1 MVVDS
6 IKYTIFVPIGTN
18 SLTILSKISDNHH
31 IKSLNSA
38 SLIDLS
44 NDLRQFITQS
54 VLTSGGH
61 FSSNL
66 GVIELTVA
74 LHHTLDFPNDGIVWD
89 VGHQSYPHK
98 VLSGRGDLLHTIRSF
113 QGLSGFPKRD
123 ESPFDIFGTGHSST
137 AISAAMGMAAAAK
150 IKSNTHD
157 ISANI
162 NEPTFV
168 AVVGDGALTAGLSY
182 EALNNLFKSDL
193 NVMIVLNDNHMGIDP
208 NTGALN
214 TRLQTAP
221 EKVKAWFEWFG
232 LNYQGPI
239 DGHNMNELLPA
250 IQRCYNQTGPRLL
263 HIKTIKGKG
272 YPPAEKEQT
281 KWHSASKYVK
291 IEQPSQS
298 NVKWQDVYGDMLLSL
313 AQSNSKIVGIT
324 PAMPSSCGM
333 IKAMNAFPDRFFDV
347 GIAEQHALTFA
358 AGMATQDTIP
368 IVNIYSS
375 FLQRGYDQWIHDIAL
390 QNLPVI
396 LCIDRA
402 GLVGEDGPTH
412 HGAFDIAF
420 LRCIP
425 QTILCA
431 PRNARELY
439 ASLWL
444 GTQNVGPIAI
454 RYPKGTLIDNQ
465 WEPAM
470 DRTLAI
476 ETLSPQWLKSDGR
489 ANVLLITTGHAT
501 NLAIQANSI
510 LLDNHNS
517 GTMNS
522 VDAVT
527 KFSPKIQSSNYHHL
541 HIPLL
546 QWADDN
552 PDFQSLS
559 AAITPKT
566 TQNYEYIITVEDG
579 CVQSGWGE
587 GLQQSLA
594 KSIEQRHNYQTN
606 QPAIPQFQHL
616 GIPHNFIEHGNN
628 EGDLYHR
635 CGYAPEDIAEAII
648 TALAKHSLTAGPR
661 E

>member
-1 MVVDS
+1 MVVHS
-6 IKYTIFVPIGTN
+6 IKYPIFALNRPST
-18 SLTILSKISDNHH
+18 LTLLSKISDNKF
-31 IKSLNSA
+31 IKSLNSE

-74 LHHTLDFPNDGIVWD
+74 LHHTLNFPSDGIVWD

-113 QGLSGFPKRD
+113 QGLSGFPKRE

-150 IKSNTHD
+150 IKLKNQKSSSN
-157 ISANI
+157 SSQ
-162 NEPTFV
+162 PTFV

-182 EALNNLFKSDL
+182 EALNNLFESDL

-221 EKVKAWFEWFG
+221 DKVKAWFEWFG

-239 DGHNMNELLPA
+239 DGHDMTQLLPA
-250 IQRCYNQTGPRLL
+250 IQNCYKQTGPRLV

-291 IEQPSQS
+291 IEQPIHP
-298 NVKWQDVYGDMLLSL
+298 NIKWQDVYGDMVMSL
-313 AQSNSKIVGIT
+313 AESNPKIVGIT

-375 FLQRGYDQWIHDIAL
+375 FLQRGYDQWIHDVAL

-396 LCIDRA
+396 LCIDRS

-425 QTILCA
+425 QSILCA

-439 ASLWL
+439 ASLWI
-444 GTQNVGPIAI
+444 GTQKVGPIAI
-454 RYPKGTLIDNQ
+454 RYPKGTINDNQ
-465 WEPAM
+465 WKAVM
-470 DRTLAI
+470 DNVLAI
-476 ETLSPQWLKSDGR
+476 KTLSPQWLKSDGE
-489 ANVLLITTGHAT
+489 AKVLLITTGHAT
-501 NLAIQANSI
+501 NLAVQANAIVEKQNDSEASDFGDKNKDRTNKPASI
-510 LLDNHNS
+510 
-517 GTMNS
+517 
-522 VDAVT
+522 
-527 KFSPKIQSSNYHHL
+527 QYHHL
-541 HIPLL
+541 HMPIL
-546 QWADDN
+546 QWADNN
-552 PDFQSLS
+552 PDFQALS
-559 AAITPKT
+559 SAVSPITIKG
-566 TQNYEYIITVEDG
+566 YKHIITVEDG
-579 CVQSGWGE
+579 CIKSGWGE
-587 GLQQSLA
+587 GMRGMIYDLPQEKQDSQA
-594 KSIEQRHNYQTN
+594 NQTAL
-606 QPAIPQFQHL
+606 PLFQHL
-616 GIPHNFIEHGNN
+616 GIPHDFIEHGNN
-628 EGDLYHR
+628 EDELYRR
-635 CGYAPEDIAEAII
+635 CGYAPEDIASAII
-648 TALAKHSLTAGPR
+648 AASAKH
-661 E
+661 

>member
-1 MVVDS
+1 MVVHS
-6 IKYTIFVPIGTN
+6 IKYPIFALNRPST
-18 SLTILSKISDNHH
+18 LTLLSKISDNKF
-31 IKSLNSA
+31 IKSLNSE

-74 LHHTLDFPNDGIVWD
+74 LHHTLNFPSDGIVWD

-113 QGLSGFPKRD
+113 QGLSGFPKRE

-150 IKSNTHD
+150 IKLKNQKSSSN
-157 ISANI
+157 SSQ
-162 NEPTFV
+162 PTFV

-182 EALNNLFKSDL
+182 EALNNLFESDL

-221 EKVKAWFEWFG
+221 DKVKAWFEWFG

-239 DGHNMNELLPA
+239 DGHDMTQLLPA
-250 IQRCYNQTGPRLL
+250 IQNCYKQTGPRLV

-291 IEQPSQS
+291 IEQPIHP
-298 NVKWQDVYGDMLLSL
+298 NIKWQDVYGDMVMSL
-313 AQSNSKIVGIT
+313 AESNPKIVGIT

-375 FLQRGYDQWIHDIAL
+375 FLQRGYDQWIHDVAL

-396 LCIDRA
+396 LCIDRS

-425 QTILCA
+425 QSILCA

-439 ASLWL
+439 ASLWI
-444 GTQNVGPIAI
+444 GTQKVGPIAI
-454 RYPKGTLIDNQ
+454 RYPKGTINDNQ
-465 WEPAM
+465 WKAVM
-470 DRTLAI
+470 DNVLAI
-476 ETLSPQWLKSDGR
+476 KTLSPQWLKSDGE
-489 ANVLLITTGHAT
+489 AKVLLITTGHAT
-501 NLAIQANSI
+501 NLAVQANAIVEKQNDSEASDFGDKNKDRTNKPASI
-510 LLDNHNS
+510 
-517 GTMNS
+517 
-522 VDAVT
+522 
-527 KFSPKIQSSNYHHL
+527 QYHHL
-541 HIPLL
+541 HMPIL
-546 QWADDN
+546 QWADNN
-552 PDFQSLS
+552 PDFQTLS
-559 AAITPKT
+559 SAVSPITIKG
-566 TQNYEYIITVEDG
+566 YKHIITVEDG
-579 CVQSGWGE
+579 CIKSGWGE
-587 GLQQSLA
+587 GMRGMIYDLPQEKQDSQA
-594 KSIEQRHNYQTN
+594 NQTAL
-606 QPAIPQFQHL
+606 PLFQHL
-616 GIPHNFIEHGNN
+616 GIPHDFIEHGNN
-628 EGDLYHR
+628 EEELYRR
-635 CGYAPEDIAEAII
+635 CGYAPEDIASAII
-648 TALAKHSLTAGPR
+648 AASAKH
-661 E
+661 

>member
-1 MVVDS
+1 MVVHS
-6 IKYTIFVPIGTN
+6 IKYPIFALNRPST
-18 SLTILSKISDNHH
+18 LTLLSKISDNKF
-31 IKSLNSA
+31 IKSLNSE

-74 LHHTLDFPNDGIVWD
+74 LHHTLNFPSDGIVWD

-113 QGLSGFPKRD
+113 QGLSGFPKRE

-150 IKSNTHD
+150 IKLKNQKSSSN
-157 ISANI
+157 SSQ
-162 NEPTFV
+162 PTFV

-182 EALNNLFKSDL
+182 EALNNLFESDL

-221 EKVKAWFEWFG
+221 DKVKAWFEWFG

-239 DGHNMNELLPA
+239 DGHDMTQLLPA
-250 IQRCYNQTGPRLL
+250 IQNCYKQTGPRLV

-291 IEQPSQS
+291 IEQPIHP
-298 NVKWQDVYGDMLLSL
+298 NIKWQDVYGDMVMSL
-313 AQSNSKIVGIT
+313 AESNPKIVGIT

-375 FLQRGYDQWIHDIAL
+375 FLQRGYDQWIHDVAL

-396 LCIDRA
+396 LCIDRS

-425 QTILCA
+425 QSILCA

-439 ASLWL
+439 ASLWI
-444 GTQNVGPIAI
+444 GTQKVGPIAI
-454 RYPKGTLIDNQ
+454 RYPKGTINDNQ
-465 WEPAM
+465 WEAAM
-470 DRTLAI
+470 DNVLAI
-476 ETLSPQWLKSDGR
+476 KTLSPQWLKSDGE
-489 ANVLLITTGHAT
+489 AKVLLITTGHAT
-501 NLAIQANSI
+501 NLAVQANAIVEKQNDSEASDFGDKNKDRTNKPASI
-510 LLDNHNS
+510 
-517 GTMNS
+517 
-522 VDAVT
+522 
-527 KFSPKIQSSNYHHL
+527 QYHHL
-541 HIPLL
+541 HMPIL
-546 QWADDN
+546 QWADNN
-552 PDFQSLS
+552 PDFQTLS
-559 AAITPKT
+559 SAVSPITIKG
-566 TQNYEYIITVEDG
+566 YKHIITVEDG
-579 CVQSGWGE
+579 CIKSGWGE
-587 GLQQSLA
+587 GMRGMIYDLPQEKQDSQA
-594 KSIEQRHNYQTN
+594 NQTAL
-606 QPAIPQFQHL
+606 PLFQHL
-616 GIPHNFIEHGNN
+616 GIPHDFIEHGNN
-628 EGDLYHR
+628 EDELYRR
-635 CGYAPEDIAEAII
+635 CGYAPEDIAWAII
-648 TALAKHSLTAGPR
+648 AASAKH
-661 E
+661 

>member
-1 MVVDS
+1 MVVHS
-6 IKYTIFVPIGTN
+6 IKYPIFALNRPST
-18 SLTILSKISDNHH
+18 LTLLSKISDNKF
-31 IKSLNSA
+31 IKSLNSE

-74 LHHTLDFPNDGIVWD
+74 LHHTLNFPSDGIVWD

-113 QGLSGFPKRD
+113 QGLSGFPKRE

-150 IKSNTHD
+150 IKLKNQKSSSN
-157 ISANI
+157 SSQ
-162 NEPTFV
+162 PTFV

-182 EALNNLFKSDL
+182 EALNNLFESDL

-221 EKVKAWFEWFG
+221 DKVKAWFEWFG

-239 DGHNMNELLPA
+239 DGHDMTQLLPA
-250 IQRCYNQTGPRLL
+250 IQNCYKQTGPRLV

-291 IEQPSQS
+291 IEQPIHP
-298 NVKWQDVYGDMLLSL
+298 NIKWQDVYGDMVISL
-313 AQSNSKIVGIT
+313 AESNPKIVGIT

-375 FLQRGYDQWIHDIAL
+375 FLQRGYDQWIHDVAL

-396 LCIDRA
+396 LCIDRS

-425 QTILCA
+425 QSILCA

-439 ASLWL
+439 ASLWI
-444 GTQNVGPIAI
+444 GTQKVGPIAI
-454 RYPKGTLIDNQ
+454 RYPKGTINDNQ
-465 WEPAM
+465 WEAAM
-470 DRTLAI
+470 DNVLAI
-476 ETLSPQWLKSDGR
+476 KTLSPQWLKSDGE
-489 ANVLLITTGHAT
+489 AKVLLITTGHAT
-501 NLAIQANSI
+501 NLAVQANAIVEKQNDSEASDFGDKNKDRTNKPASI
-510 LLDNHNS
+510 
-517 GTMNS
+517 
-522 VDAVT
+522 
-527 KFSPKIQSSNYHHL
+527 QYHHL
-541 HIPLL
+541 HMPIL
-546 QWADDN
+546 QWADNN
-552 PDFQSLS
+552 PDFQTLS
-559 AAITPKT
+559 SAVSPITIKG
-566 TQNYEYIITVEDG
+566 YKHIITVEDG
-579 CVQSGWGE
+579 CIKSGWGE
-587 GLQQSLA
+587 GMRGMIYDLPQEKQDSQA
-594 KSIEQRHNYQTN
+594 NQTAL
-606 QPAIPQFQHL
+606 PLFQHL
-616 GIPHNFIEHGNN
+616 GIPHDFIEHGNN
-628 EGDLYHR
+628 EDELYRR
-635 CGYAPEDIAEAII
+635 CGYAPEDIAWAII
-648 TALAKHSLTAGPR
+648 AASAKH
-661 E
+661 

>member
-1 MVVDS
+1 MVVHS
-6 IKYTIFVPIGTN
+6 IKYPIFALNRPST
-18 SLTILSKISDNHH
+18 LTLLSKISDNKF
-31 IKSLNSA
+31 IKSLNSE

-74 LHHTLDFPNDGIVWD
+74 LHHTLNFPSDGIVWD

-113 QGLSGFPKRD
+113 QGLSGFPKRE

-150 IKSNTHD
+150 IKLKNQKSSSN
-157 ISANI
+157 SSQ
-162 NEPTFV
+162 PTFV

-182 EALNNLFKSDL
+182 EALNNLFESDL

-221 EKVKAWFEWFG
+221 DKVKAWFEWFG

-239 DGHNMNELLPA
+239 DGHDMTQLLPA
-250 IQRCYNQTGPRLL
+250 IQNCYKQTGPRLV

-291 IEQPSQS
+291 IEQPIHP
-298 NVKWQDVYGDMLLSL
+298 NIKWQDVYGDMVISL
-313 AQSNSKIVGIT
+313 AESNPKIVGIT

-375 FLQRGYDQWIHDIAL
+375 FLQRGYDQWIHDVAL

-396 LCIDRA
+396 LCIDRS

-425 QTILCA
+425 QSILCA

-439 ASLWL
+439 ASLWI
-444 GTQNVGPIAI
+444 GTQKVGPIAI
-454 RYPKGTLIDNQ
+454 RYPKGTINDNQ
-465 WEPAM
+465 WEAAM
-470 DRTLAI
+470 DNVLAI
-476 ETLSPQWLKSDGR
+476 KTLSPQWLKSDGE
-489 ANVLLITTGHAT
+489 AKVLLITTGHAT
-501 NLAIQANSI
+501 NLAVQANAIVEKQNDSETSDFGDKNKDRTNNPASI
-510 LLDNHNS
+510 
-517 GTMNS
+517 
-522 VDAVT
+522 
-527 KFSPKIQSSNYHHL
+527 QYHHL
-541 HIPLL
+541 HMPIL
-546 QWADDN
+546 QWADNN
-552 PDFQSLS
+552 PDFQALS
-559 AAITPKT
+559 SAVSPITIKG
-566 TQNYEYIITVEDG
+566 YKHIITVEDG
-579 CVQSGWGE
+579 CIKSGWGE
-587 GLQQSLA
+587 GMRGMIYDLPQEKQDSQA
-594 KSIEQRHNYQTN
+594 NQTAL
-606 QPAIPQFQHL
+606 PLFQHL
-616 GIPHNFIEHGNN
+616 GIPHDFIEHGNN
-628 EGDLYHR
+628 EDELYRR
-635 CGYAPEDIAEAII
+635 CGYAPEDIAWAII
-648 TALAKHSLTAGPR
+648 AASAKH
-661 E
+661 

>member
-1 MVVDS
+1 MVVHS
-6 IKYTIFVPIGTN
+6 IKYPIFASSRPN
-18 SLTILSKISDNHH
+18 ALTLLSKISDNNF
-31 IKSLNSA
+31 IKSLNTE
-38 SLIDLS
+38 SLISLS
-44 NDLRQFITQS
+44 NDLRQFVTQS
-54 VLTSGGH
+54 VLASGGH

-74 LHHTLDFPNDGIVWD
+74 LHHTLNFPSDGIVWD

-150 IKSNTHD
+150 IKSKTQNT
-157 ISANI
+157 SSNTSQ
-162 NEPTFV
+162 PTFV

-182 EALNNLFKSDL
+182 EALNNLFESDL

-214 TRLQTAP
+214 TRLQTEP

-239 DGHNMNELLPA
+239 DGHNMDQLLPA
-250 IQRCYNQTGPRLL
+250 IQQCYNQTGPRLL

-291 IEQPSQS
+291 IEQSIHP
-298 NVKWQDVYGDMLLSL
+298 NIKWQDVYGDMLMFL
-313 AQSNSKIVGIT
+313 AESNPKIAGIT

-358 AGMATQDTIP
+358 AGMATQNTIP

-390 QNLPVI
+390 QNLSVI
-396 LCIDRA
+396 LCIDRS

-425 QTILCA
+425 QSILCA

-454 RYPKGTLIDNQ
+454 RYPKGTINDNQ
-465 WEPAM
+465 WETDIDGTA
-470 DRTLAI
+470 AI
-476 ETLSPQWLKSDGR
+476 QTLSPQWLKSDGE

-501 NLAIQANSI
+501 NLAIQANTIIENQNNSDASDFVDKNTDLANKPASI
-510 LLDNHNS
+510 H
-517 GTMNS
+517 
-522 VDAVT
+522 
-527 KFSPKIQSSNYHHL
+527 YHHL
-541 HIPLL
+541 HMPIL
-546 QWADDN
+546 QWADN
-552 PDFQSLS
+552 NRDFQALS
-559 AAITPKT
+559 SAVSSITITAYKH
-566 TQNYEYIITVEDG
+566 IITVEDG
-579 CVQSGWGE
+579 CIQSGWGE
-587 GLQQSLA
+587 GMRGTLCDLILKQQDS
-594 KSIEQRHNYQTN
+594 QPHQT
-606 QPAIPQFQHL
+606 ALPQFQHL
-616 GIPHNFIEHGNN
+616 GIPHDFIEHGNN
-628 EGDLYHR
+628 EEELYHR
-635 CGYAPEDIAEAII
+635 CGYAPEDIASAVIAAS
-648 TALAKHSLTAGPR
+648 TKH
-661 E
+661 

>member
-1 MVVDS
+1 MVVHS
-6 IKYTIFVPIGTN
+6 IKYPIFALNRPST
-18 SLTILSKISDNHH
+18 LTLLSKISDNKF
-31 IKSLNSA
+31 IKSLNSE

-74 LHHTLDFPNDGIVWD
+74 LHHTLNFPSDGIVWD

-113 QGLSGFPKRD
+113 QGLSGFPKRE

-150 IKSNTHD
+150 IKLKNQKSSSN
-157 ISANI
+157 SSQ
-162 NEPTFV
+162 PTFV

-182 EALNNLFKSDL
+182 EALNNLFESDL

-221 EKVKAWFEWFG
+221 DKVKAWFEWFG

-239 DGHNMNELLPA
+239 DGHDMTQLLPS
-250 IQRCYNQTGPRLL
+250 IQNCYKQTGPRLV

-291 IEQPSQS
+291 IEQPIHP
-298 NVKWQDVYGDMLLSL
+298 NIKWQDVYGDMVMSL
-313 AQSNSKIVGIT
+313 AESNPKIVGIT

-375 FLQRGYDQWIHDIAL
+375 FLQRGYDQWIHDVAL

-396 LCIDRA
+396 LCIDRS

-425 QTILCA
+425 QSILCA

-439 ASLWL
+439 ASLWI
-444 GTQNVGPIAI
+444 GTQKVGPIAI
-454 RYPKGTLIDNQ
+454 RYPKGTINDNQ
-465 WEPAM
+465 WEAAM
-470 DRTLAI
+470 DNVLAI
-476 ETLSPQWLKSDGR
+476 KTLSPQWLKSDGE
-489 ANVLLITTGHAT
+489 AKVLLITTGHAT
-501 NLAIQANSI
+501 NLAVQANAIVEKQNDSEASDFGDKNKDRTNKPASI
-510 LLDNHNS
+510 
-517 GTMNS
+517 
-522 VDAVT
+522 
-527 KFSPKIQSSNYHHL
+527 QYHHL
-541 HIPLL
+541 HMPIL
-546 QWADDN
+546 QWADNN
-552 PDFQSLS
+552 PDFQTLS
-559 AAITPKT
+559 SAVSPITIKG
-566 TQNYEYIITVEDG
+566 YKHIITVEDG
-579 CVQSGWGE
+579 CIKSGWGE
-587 GLQQSLA
+587 GMRGMIYDLLQEKQDSQA
-594 KSIEQRHNYQTN
+594 NQTEL
-606 QPAIPQFQHL
+606 PLFQHL
-616 GIPHNFIEHGNN
+616 GIPHDFIEHGNN
-628 EGDLYHR
+628 EDELYRR
-635 CGYAPEDIAEAII
+635 CGYAPEDIAWAII
-648 TALAKHSLTAGPR
+648 AASAKH
-661 E
+661 

>member
-1 MVVDS
+1 MVVHS
-6 IKYTIFVPIGTN
+6 IKYPIFALNRPST
-18 SLTILSKISDNHH
+18 LTLLSKISDNKF
-31 IKSLNSA
+31 IKSLNSE

-74 LHHTLDFPNDGIVWD
+74 LHHTLNFPSDGIVWD

-113 QGLSGFPKRD
+113 QGLSGFPKRE

-150 IKSNTHD
+150 IKLKNQKSSSN
-157 ISANI
+157 SSQ
-162 NEPTFV
+162 PTFV

-182 EALNNLFKSDL
+182 EALNNLFESDL

-221 EKVKAWFEWFG
+221 DKVKAWFEWFG

-239 DGHNMNELLPA
+239 DGHDMTQLLPA
-250 IQRCYNQTGPRLL
+250 IQNCYKQTGPRLV

-291 IEQPSQS
+291 IEQPIHP
-298 NVKWQDVYGDMLLSL
+298 NIKWQDVYGDMVMSL
-313 AQSNSKIVGIT
+313 AESNPKIVGIT

-375 FLQRGYDQWIHDIAL
+375 FLQRGYDQWIHDVAL

-396 LCIDRA
+396 LCIDRS

-425 QTILCA
+425 QSILCA

-439 ASLWL
+439 ASLWI
-444 GTQNVGPIAI
+444 GTQKVGPIAI
-454 RYPKGTLIDNQ
+454 RYPKGTINDNQ
-465 WEPAM
+465 WKAVM
-470 DRTLAI
+470 DNVLAI
-476 ETLSPQWLKSDGR
+476 KTLSPQWLKSDGE
-489 ANVLLITTGHAT
+489 AKVLLITTGHAT
-501 NLAIQANSI
+501 NLAVQANAIVEKQNDSEASDFGDKNKDRTNKPASI
-510 LLDNHNS
+510 
-517 GTMNS
+517 
-522 VDAVT
+522 
-527 KFSPKIQSSNYHHL
+527 QYHHL
-541 HIPLL
+541 HMPIL
-546 QWADDN
+546 QWADNN
-552 PDFQSLS
+552 PDFQALS
-559 AAITPKT
+559 SAVSPITIKG
-566 TQNYEYIITVEDG
+566 YKHIITVEDG
-579 CVQSGWGE
+579 CIKSGWGE
-587 GLQQSLA
+587 GMRGMIYDLLQEKQDSQA
-594 KSIEQRHNYQTN
+594 NQTAL
-606 QPAIPQFQHL
+606 PLFQHL
-616 GIPHNFIEHGNN
+616 GIPHDFIEHGNN
-628 EGDLYHR
+628 EDELYRR
-635 CGYAPEDIAEAII
+635 CGYAPEDIAWAII
-648 TALAKHSLTAGPR
+648 AASAKH
-661 E
+661 

>member
-1 MVVDS
+1 MVVHS
-6 IKYTIFVPIGTN
+6 IKYPIFALNRPST
-18 SLTILSKISDNHH
+18 LTLLSKISDNKF
-31 IKSLNSA
+31 IKSLNSE

-74 LHHTLDFPNDGIVWD
+74 LHHTLNFPSDGIVWD

-113 QGLSGFPKRD
+113 QGLSGFPKRE

-150 IKSNTHD
+150 IKLKNQKSSSN
-157 ISANI
+157 SSQ
-162 NEPTFV
+162 PTFV

-182 EALNNLFKSDL
+182 EALNNLFESDL

-221 EKVKAWFEWFG
+221 DKVKAWFEWFG

-239 DGHNMNELLPA
+239 DGHDMTQLLPA
-250 IQRCYNQTGPRLL
+250 IQNCYKQTGPRLV

-291 IEQPSQS
+291 IEQPIHP
-298 NVKWQDVYGDMLLSL
+298 NIKWQDVYGDMVMSL
-313 AQSNSKIVGIT
+313 AESNPKIVGIT

-375 FLQRGYDQWIHDIAL
+375 FLQRGYDQWIHDVAL

-396 LCIDRA
+396 LCIDRS

-425 QTILCA
+425 QSILCA

-439 ASLWL
+439 ASLWI
-444 GTQNVGPIAI
+444 GTQKVGPIAI
-454 RYPKGTLIDNQ
+454 RYPKGTINDNQ
-465 WEPAM
+465 WKAVM
-470 DRTLAI
+470 DNVLAI
-476 ETLSPQWLKSDGR
+476 KTLSPQWLKSDGE
-489 ANVLLITTGHAT
+489 AKVLLITTGHAT
-501 NLAIQANSI
+501 NLAVQANAIVEKQNDSEASDFGDKNKDRTNKPASI
-510 LLDNHNS
+510 
-517 GTMNS
+517 
-522 VDAVT
+522 
-527 KFSPKIQSSNYHHL
+527 QYHHL
-541 HIPLL
+541 HMPIL
-546 QWADDN
+546 QWADNN
-552 PDFQSLS
+552 PDFQALS
-559 AAITPKT
+559 SAVSPITINGYKH
-566 TQNYEYIITVEDG
+566 IITVEDG
-579 CVQSGWGE
+579 CIKSGWGE
-587 GLQQSLA
+587 GMRGMIYDLLQEKQDSQA
-594 KSIEQRHNYQTN
+594 NQTAL
-606 QPAIPQFQHL
+606 PLFQHL
-616 GIPHNFIEHGNN
+616 GIPHDFIEHGNN
-628 EGDLYHR
+628 EEELYRR
-635 CGYAPEDIAEAII
+635 CGYAPEDIASAII
-648 TALAKHSLTAGPR
+648 AASAKH
-661 E
+661 

>member
-6 IKYTIFVPIGTN
+6 IKYPIFVPTGTN

-527 KFSPKIQSSNYHHL
+527 KFSSKIQSSNYHHL

>member
-1 MVVDS
+1 MVVHS
-6 IKYTIFVPIGTN
+6 IKYPIFALNRPST
-18 SLTILSKISDNHH
+18 LTLLSKISDNKF
-31 IKSLNSA
+31 IKSLNSE

-74 LHHTLDFPNDGIVWD
+74 LHHTLNFPSDGIVWD

-113 QGLSGFPKRD
+113 QGLSGFPKRE

-150 IKSNTHD
+150 IKLKNQKSSSN
-157 ISANI
+157 SSQ
-162 NEPTFV
+162 PTFV

-182 EALNNLFKSDL
+182 EALNNLFESDL

-221 EKVKAWFEWFG
+221 DKVKAWFEWFG

-239 DGHNMNELLPA
+239 DGHDMTQLLPA
-250 IQRCYNQTGPRLL
+250 IQNCYKQTGPRLV

-291 IEQPSQS
+291 IEQPIHP
-298 NVKWQDVYGDMLLSL
+298 NIKWQDVYGDMVMSL
-313 AQSNSKIVGIT
+313 AESNPKIVGIT

-375 FLQRGYDQWIHDIAL
+375 FLQRGYDQWIHDVAL

-396 LCIDRA
+396 LCIDRS

-425 QTILCA
+425 QSILCA

-439 ASLWL
+439 ASLWI
-444 GTQNVGPIAI
+444 GTQKVGPIAI
-454 RYPKGTLIDNQ
+454 RYPKGTINDNQ
-465 WEPAM
+465 WKAVM
-470 DRTLAI
+470 DNVLAI
-476 ETLSPQWLKSDGR
+476 KTLSPQWLKSDGE
-489 ANVLLITTGHAT
+489 AKVLLITTGHAT
-501 NLAIQANSI
+501 NLAVQANAIVEKQNDSEASDFGDKNKDRTNKPASI
-510 LLDNHNS
+510 
-517 GTMNS
+517 
-522 VDAVT
+522 
-527 KFSPKIQSSNYHHL
+527 QYHHL
-541 HIPLL
+541 HMPIL
-546 QWADDN
+546 QWADNN
-552 PDFQSLS
+552 PDFQTLS
-559 AAITPKT
+559 SAVSPITIKG
-566 TQNYEYIITVEDG
+566 YKHIITVEDG
-579 CVQSGWGE
+579 CIKSGWGE
-587 GLQQSLA
+587 GMRGMIYDLPQEKQDSQA
-594 KSIEQRHNYQTN
+594 NQTAL
-606 QPAIPQFQHL
+606 PLFQHL
-616 GIPHNFIEHGNN
+616 GIPHDFIEHGNN
-628 EGDLYHR
+628 EDELYRR
-635 CGYAPEDIAEAII
+635 CGYAPEDIAWAII
-648 TALAKHSLTAGPR
+648 AASAKH
-661 E
+661 

>member
-1 MVVDS
+1 MVVHS
-6 IKYTIFVPIGTN
+6 IKYPIFALNRPST
-18 SLTILSKISDNHH
+18 LTLLSKISDNKF
-31 IKSLNSA
+31 IKSLNSE

-74 LHHTLDFPNDGIVWD
+74 LHHTLNFPSDGIVWD

-113 QGLSGFPKRD
+113 QGLSGFPKRE

-150 IKSNTHD
+150 IKLKNQKSSSN
-157 ISANI
+157 SSQ
-162 NEPTFV
+162 PTFV

-182 EALNNLFKSDL
+182 EALNNLFESDL

-221 EKVKAWFEWFG
+221 DKVKAWFEWFG

-239 DGHNMNELLPA
+239 DGHDMTQLLPA
-250 IQRCYNQTGPRLL
+250 IQNCYKQTGPRLV

-291 IEQPSQS
+291 IEQPIHP
-298 NVKWQDVYGDMLLSL
+298 NIKWQDVYGDMVMSL
-313 AQSNSKIVGIT
+313 AESNPKIVGIT

-375 FLQRGYDQWIHDIAL
+375 FLQRGYDQWIHDVAL

-396 LCIDRA
+396 LCIDRS

-425 QTILCA
+425 QSILCA

-439 ASLWL
+439 ASLWI
-444 GTQNVGPIAI
+444 GTQKVGPIAI
-454 RYPKGTLIDNQ
+454 RYPKGTINDNQ
-465 WEPAM
+465 WEAAM
-470 DRTLAI
+470 DNVLAI
-476 ETLSPQWLKSDGR
+476 KTLSPQWLKSDGE
-489 ANVLLITTGHAT
+489 AKVLLITTGHAT
-501 NLAIQANSI
+501 NLAVQANAIVEKQNDSEASDFGDKNKDRTNKPASI
-510 LLDNHNS
+510 
-517 GTMNS
+517 
-522 VDAVT
+522 
-527 KFSPKIQSSNYHHL
+527 QYHHL
-541 HIPLL
+541 HMPIL
-546 QWADDN
+546 QWADNN
-552 PDFQSLS
+552 PDFQTLS
-559 AAITPKT
+559 SAVSPITIKG
-566 TQNYEYIITVEDG
+566 YKHIITVEDG
-579 CVQSGWGE
+579 CIKSGWGE
-587 GLQQSLA
+587 GMRGMIYDLPQEKQDSQA
-594 KSIEQRHNYQTN
+594 NQTAL
-606 QPAIPQFQHL
+606 PLFQHL
-616 GIPHNFIEHGNN
+616 GIPHDFIEHGNN
-628 EGDLYHR
+628 EEELYRR
-635 CGYAPEDIAEAII
+635 CGYAPEDIASAII
-648 TALAKHSLTAGPR
+648 AASAKH
-661 E
+661 

>member
-1 MVVDS
+1 MVVHS
-6 IKYTIFVPIGTN
+6 IKYPIFALNRPST
-18 SLTILSKISDNHH
+18 LTLLSKISDNKF
-31 IKSLNSA
+31 IKSLNSE

-74 LHHTLDFPNDGIVWD
+74 LHHTLNFPSDGIVWD

-113 QGLSGFPKRD
+113 QGLSGFPKRE

-150 IKSNTHD
+150 IKLKNQKSSSN
-157 ISANI
+157 SSQ
-162 NEPTFV
+162 PTFV

-182 EALNNLFKSDL
+182 EALNNLFESDL

-221 EKVKAWFEWFG
+221 DKVKAWFEWFG

-239 DGHNMNELLPA
+239 DGHDMTQLLPA
-250 IQRCYNQTGPRLL
+250 IQNCYKQTGPRLV

-291 IEQPSQS
+291 IEQPIHP
-298 NVKWQDVYGDMLLSL
+298 NIKWQDVYGDMVMSL
-313 AQSNSKIVGIT
+313 AESNPKIVGIT

-375 FLQRGYDQWIHDIAL
+375 FLQRGYDQWIHDVAL

-396 LCIDRA
+396 LCIDRS

-425 QTILCA
+425 QSILCA

-439 ASLWL
+439 ASLWI
-444 GTQNVGPIAI
+444 GTQKVGPIAI
-454 RYPKGTLIDNQ
+454 RYPKGTINDNQ
-465 WEPAM
+465 WKAVM
-470 DRTLAI
+470 DNVLAVK
-476 ETLSPQWLKSDGR
+476 TLSPQWLKSDGE
-489 ANVLLITTGHAT
+489 AKVLLITTGHAT
-501 NLAIQANSI
+501 NLAVQANAIVEKQNDSEASDFGDKNKDRTNKPASI
-510 LLDNHNS
+510 
-517 GTMNS
+517 
-522 VDAVT
+522 
-527 KFSPKIQSSNYHHL
+527 QYHHL
-541 HIPLL
+541 HLPIL
-546 QWADDN
+546 QWADNN
-552 PDFQSLS
+552 PDFQALS
-559 AAITPKT
+559 SAVSPITIKG
-566 TQNYEYIITVEDG
+566 YKHIITVEDG
-579 CVQSGWGE
+579 CIKSGWGE
-587 GLQQSLA
+587 GMRGMIYDLLQEKQDSQA
-594 KSIEQRHNYQTN
+594 NQTEL
-606 QPAIPQFQHL
+606 PLFQHL
-616 GIPHNFIEHGNN
+616 GIPHDFIEHGNN
-628 EGDLYHR
+628 EEELYRR
-635 CGYAPEDIAEAII
+635 CGYAPEDIASAII
-648 TALAKHSLTAGPR
+648 AASAKH
-661 E
+661 

>member
-1 MVVDS
+1 MVVHS
-6 IKYTIFVPIGTN
+6 IKYPIFALNRPST
-18 SLTILSKISDNHH
+18 LTLLSKISDNKF
-31 IKSLNSA
+31 IKSLNSE

-74 LHHTLDFPNDGIVWD
+74 LHHTLNFPSDGIVWD

-113 QGLSGFPKRD
+113 QGLSGFPKRE

-150 IKSNTHD
+150 IKLKNQKSSSN
-157 ISANI
+157 SSQ
-162 NEPTFV
+162 PTFV

-182 EALNNLFKSDL
+182 EALNNLFESDL

-221 EKVKAWFEWFG
+221 DKVKAWFEWFG

-239 DGHNMNELLPA
+239 DGHDMTQLLPA
-250 IQRCYNQTGPRLL
+250 IQNCYKQTGPRLV

-291 IEQPSQS
+291 IEQPIHP
-298 NVKWQDVYGDMLLSL
+298 NIKWQDVYGDMVMSL
-313 AQSNSKIVGIT
+313 AESNPKIVGIT

-375 FLQRGYDQWIHDIAL
+375 FLQRGYDQWIHDVAL

-396 LCIDRA
+396 LCIDRS

-425 QTILCA
+425 QSILCA

-439 ASLWL
+439 ASLWI
-444 GTQNVGPIAI
+444 GTQKVGPIAI
-454 RYPKGTLIDNQ
+454 RYPKGTINDNQ
-465 WEPAM
+465 WKAVM
-470 DRTLAI
+470 DNVLAI
-476 ETLSPQWLKSDGR
+476 KTLSPQWLKSDGE
-489 ANVLLITTGHAT
+489 AKVLLITTGHAT
-501 NLAIQANSI
+501 NLAVQANAIVEKQNDSETSDFGDKNKDRTNNPASI
-510 LLDNHNS
+510 
-517 GTMNS
+517 
-522 VDAVT
+522 
-527 KFSPKIQSSNYHHL
+527 QYHHL
-541 HIPLL
+541 HMPIL
-546 QWADDN
+546 QWADNN
-552 PDFQSLS
+552 PDFQALS
-559 AAITPKT
+559 SAVSPITIKG
-566 TQNYEYIITVEDG
+566 YKHIITVEDG
-579 CVQSGWGE
+579 CIKSGWGE
-587 GLQQSLA
+587 GMRGMIYDLLQEKQDSQA
-594 KSIEQRHNYQTN
+594 NQTAL
-606 QPAIPQFQHL
+606 PLFQHL
-616 GIPHNFIEHGNN
+616 GIPHDFIEHGNN
-628 EGDLYHR
+628 EDELYRR
-635 CGYAPEDIAEAII
+635 CGYAPEDIAWAII
-648 TALAKHSLTAGPR
+648 AASAKH
-661 E
+661 

>member
-1 MVVDS
+1 MVVHS
-6 IKYTIFVPIGTN
+6 IKYPIFALNRPST
-18 SLTILSKISDNHH
+18 LTLLSKISDNKF
-31 IKSLNSA
+31 IKSLNSE

-74 LHHTLDFPNDGIVWD
+74 LHHTLNFPSDGIVWD

-113 QGLSGFPKRD
+113 QGLSGFPKRE

-150 IKSNTHD
+150 IKLKNQKSSSN
-157 ISANI
+157 SSQ
-162 NEPTFV
+162 PTFV

-182 EALNNLFKSDL
+182 EALNNLFESDL

-221 EKVKAWFEWFG
+221 DKVKAWFEWFG

-239 DGHNMNELLPA
+239 DGHDMTQLLPA
-250 IQRCYNQTGPRLL
+250 IQNCYKQTGPRLV

-291 IEQPSQS
+291 IEQPIHP
-298 NVKWQDVYGDMLLSL
+298 NIKWQDVYGDMVISL
-313 AQSNSKIVGIT
+313 AESNPKIVGIT

-375 FLQRGYDQWIHDIAL
+375 FLQRGYDQWIHDVAL

-396 LCIDRA
+396 LCIDRS

-425 QTILCA
+425 QSILCA

-439 ASLWL
+439 ASLWI
-444 GTQNVGPIAI
+444 GTQKVGPIAI
-454 RYPKGTLIDNQ
+454 RYPKGTINDNQ
-465 WEPAM
+465 WEAAM
-470 DRTLAI
+470 DNVLAI
-476 ETLSPQWLKSDGR
+476 KTLSPQWLKSDGE
-489 ANVLLITTGHAT
+489 AKVLLITTGHAT
-501 NLAIQANSI
+501 NLAVQANAIVEKQNDSEASDFGDKNKDRTNKPASI
-510 LLDNHNS
+510 
-517 GTMNS
+517 
-522 VDAVT
+522 
-527 KFSPKIQSSNYHHL
+527 QYHHL
-541 HIPLL
+541 HMPIL
-546 QWADDN
+546 QWADNN
-552 PDFQSLS
+552 PDFQTLS
-559 AAITPKT
+559 SAVSPITIKG
-566 TQNYEYIITVEDG
+566 YKHIITVEDG
-579 CVQSGWGE
+579 CIKSGWGE
-587 GLQQSLA
+587 GMRGMIYDLPQEKQDSQA
-594 KSIEQRHNYQTN
+594 NQTAL
-606 QPAIPQFQHL
+606 PLFQHL
-616 GIPHNFIEHGNN
+616 GIPHDFIEHGNN
-628 EGDLYHR
+628 EEELYRR
-635 CGYAPEDIAEAII
+635 CGYAPEDIASAII
-648 TALAKHSLTAGPR
+648 AASAKH
-661 E
+661 

>member
-1 MVVDS
+1 MVVHS
-6 IKYTIFVPIGTN
+6 IKYPIFALNRPST
-18 SLTILSKISDNHH
+18 LTLLSKISDNKF
-31 IKSLNSA
+31 IKSLNSE

-74 LHHTLDFPNDGIVWD
+74 LHHTLNFPSDGIVWD

-113 QGLSGFPKRD
+113 QGLSGFPKRE

-150 IKSNTHD
+150 IKLKNQKSSSN
-157 ISANI
+157 SSQ
-162 NEPTFV
+162 PTFV

-182 EALNNLFKSDL
+182 EALNNLFESDL

-221 EKVKAWFEWFG
+221 DKVKAWFEWFG

-239 DGHNMNELLPA
+239 DGHDMTQLLPA
-250 IQRCYNQTGPRLL
+250 IQNCYKQTGPRLV

-291 IEQPSQS
+291 IEQPIHP
-298 NVKWQDVYGDMLLSL
+298 NIKWQDVYGDMVISL
-313 AQSNSKIVGIT
+313 AESNPKIVGIT

-375 FLQRGYDQWIHDIAL
+375 FLQRGYDQWIHDVAL

-396 LCIDRA
+396 LCIDRS

-425 QTILCA
+425 QSILCA

-439 ASLWL
+439 ASLWI
-444 GTQNVGPIAI
+444 GTQKVGPIAI
-454 RYPKGTLIDNQ
+454 RYPKGTINDNQ
-465 WEPAM
+465 WEAAM
-470 DRTLAI
+470 DNVLAI
-476 ETLSPQWLKSDGR
+476 KTLSPQWLKSDGE
-489 ANVLLITTGHAT
+489 AKVLLITTGHAT
-501 NLAIQANSI
+501 NLAVQANAIVEKQNDSEASDFGDKNKDRTNKPASI
-510 LLDNHNS
+510 
-517 GTMNS
+517 
-522 VDAVT
+522 
-527 KFSPKIQSSNYHHL
+527 QYHHL
-541 HIPLL
+541 HMPIL
-546 QWADDN
+546 QWADNN
-552 PDFQSLS
+552 PDFQALS
-559 AAITPKT
+559 SAVSPITIKG
-566 TQNYEYIITVEDG
+566 YKHIITVEDG
-579 CVQSGWGE
+579 CIKSGWGE
-587 GLQQSLA
+587 GMRGMIYDLPQEKQDSQA
-594 KSIEQRHNYQTN
+594 NQTAL
-606 QPAIPQFQHL
+606 PLFQHL
-616 GIPHNFIEHGNN
+616 GIPHDFIEHGNN
-628 EGDLYHR
+628 EDELYRR
-635 CGYAPEDIAEAII
+635 CGYAPEDIASAII
-648 TALAKHSLTAGPR
+648 AASAKH
-661 E
+661 

>member
-1 MVVDS
+1 MVVHS
-6 IKYTIFVPIGTN
+6 IKYPIFALNRPST
-18 SLTILSKISDNHH
+18 LTLLSKISDNKF
-31 IKSLNSA
+31 IKSLNSE

-74 LHHTLDFPNDGIVWD
+74 LHHTLNFPSDGIVWD

-113 QGLSGFPKRD
+113 QGLSGFPKRE

-150 IKSNTHD
+150 IKLKNQKSSSN
-157 ISANI
+157 SSQ
-162 NEPTFV
+162 PTFV

-182 EALNNLFKSDL
+182 EALNNLFESDL

-221 EKVKAWFEWFG
+221 DKVKAWFEWFG

-239 DGHNMNELLPA
+239 DGHDMTQLLPA
-250 IQRCYNQTGPRLL
+250 IQNCYKQTGPRLV

-291 IEQPSQS
+291 IEQPIHP
-298 NVKWQDVYGDMLLSL
+298 NIKWQDVYGDMVISL
-313 AQSNSKIVGIT
+313 AESNPKIVGIT

-375 FLQRGYDQWIHDIAL
+375 FLQRGYDQWIHDVAL

-396 LCIDRA
+396 LCIDRS

-425 QTILCA
+425 QSILCA

-439 ASLWL
+439 ASLWI
-444 GTQNVGPIAI
+444 GTQKVGPIAI
-454 RYPKGTLIDNQ
+454 RYPKGTINDNQ
-465 WEPAM
+465 WKAVM
-470 DRTLAI
+470 DNVLAVK
-476 ETLSPQWLKSDGR
+476 TLSPQWLKSDGE
-489 ANVLLITTGHAT
+489 AKVLLITTGHAT
-501 NLAIQANSI
+501 NLAVQANAIVEKQNDSEASDFGDKNKDRTNKPASI
-510 LLDNHNS
+510 
-517 GTMNS
+517 
-522 VDAVT
+522 
-527 KFSPKIQSSNYHHL
+527 QYHHL
-541 HIPLL
+541 HMPIL
-546 QWADDN
+546 QWADNN
-552 PDFQSLS
+552 PDFQALS
-559 AAITPKT
+559 SAVSPITIKG
-566 TQNYEYIITVEDG
+566 YKHIITVEDG
-579 CVQSGWGE
+579 CIKSGWGE
-587 GLQQSLA
+587 GMRGMIYDLPQEKQDSQA
-594 KSIEQRHNYQTN
+594 NQTAL
-606 QPAIPQFQHL
+606 PLFQHL
-616 GIPHNFIEHGNN
+616 GIPHDFIEHGNN
-628 EGDLYHR
+628 EEELYRR
-635 CGYAPEDIAEAII
+635 CGYAPEDIASAII
-648 TALAKHSLTAGPR
+648 AASAKH
-661 E
+661 

>member
-1 MVVDS
+1 MVVHS
-6 IKYTIFVPIGTN
+6 IKYPIFALNRPST
-18 SLTILSKISDNHH
+18 LTLLSKISDNKF
-31 IKSLNSA
+31 IKSLNSE

-74 LHHTLDFPNDGIVWD
+74 LHHTLNFPSDGIVWD

-113 QGLSGFPKRD
+113 QGLSGFPKRE

-150 IKSNTHD
+150 IKLKNQKSSSN
-157 ISANI
+157 SSQ
-162 NEPTFV
+162 PTFV

-182 EALNNLFKSDL
+182 EALNNLFESDL

-221 EKVKAWFEWFG
+221 DKVKAWFEWFG

-239 DGHNMNELLPA
+239 DGHDMTQLLPA
-250 IQRCYNQTGPRLL
+250 IQNCYKQTGPRLV

-291 IEQPSQS
+291 IEQPIHP
-298 NVKWQDVYGDMLLSL
+298 NIKWQDVYGDMVMSL
-313 AQSNSKIVGIT
+313 AESNPKIVGIT

-375 FLQRGYDQWIHDIAL
+375 FLQRGYDQWIHDVAL

-396 LCIDRA
+396 LCIDRS

-425 QTILCA
+425 QSILCA

-439 ASLWL
+439 ASLWI
-444 GTQNVGPIAI
+444 GTQKVGPIAI
-454 RYPKGTLIDNQ
+454 RYPKGTINDNQ
-465 WEPAM
+465 WKAVM
-470 DRTLAI
+470 DNVLAI
-476 ETLSPQWLKSDGR
+476 KTLSPQWLKSDGE
-489 ANVLLITTGHAT
+489 AKVLLITTGHAT
-501 NLAIQANSI
+501 NLAVQANAIVEKQNDSETSDFGDKNKDRTNNPASI
-510 LLDNHNS
+510 
-517 GTMNS
+517 
-522 VDAVT
+522 
-527 KFSPKIQSSNYHHL
+527 QYHHL
-541 HIPLL
+541 HMPIL
-546 QWADDN
+546 QWADNN
-552 PDFQSLS
+552 PDFQTLS
-559 AAITPKT
+559 SAVSPITIKG
-566 TQNYEYIITVEDG
+566 YKHIITVEDG
-579 CVQSGWGE
+579 CIKSGWGE
-587 GLQQSLA
+587 GMRGMIYDLPQEKQDSQA
-594 KSIEQRHNYQTN
+594 NQTAL
-606 QPAIPQFQHL
+606 PLFQHL
-616 GIPHNFIEHGNN
+616 GIPHDFIEHGNN
-628 EGDLYHR
+628 EEELYRR
-635 CGYAPEDIAEAII
+635 CGYAPEDIASAII
-648 TALAKHSLTAGPR
+648 AASAKH
-661 E
+661 

>member
-6 IKYTIFVPIGTN
+6 IKYPIFVPTGPN

-527 KFSPKIQSSNYHHL
+527 KLSPKIQSSNYHHL

-552 PDFQSLS
+552 LDFQSLS

-594 KSIEQRHNYQTN
+594 KSIEQRNNYQTN

-628 EGDLYHR
+628 EEDLYHR

>member
-1 MVVDS
+1 M
-6 IKYTIFVPIGTN
+6 
-18 SLTILSKISDNHH
+18 
-31 IKSLNSA
+31 
-38 SLIDLS
+38 S

>member
-1 MVVDS
+1 MVVHS
-6 IKYTIFVPIGTN
+6 IKYPIFALNRPST
-18 SLTILSKISDNHH
+18 LTLLSKISDNKF
-31 IKSLNSA
+31 IKSLNSE

-74 LHHTLDFPNDGIVWD
+74 LHHTLNFPSDGIVWD

-113 QGLSGFPKRD
+113 QGLSGFPKRE

-150 IKSNTHD
+150 IKLKNQKSSSN
-157 ISANI
+157 SSQ
-162 NEPTFV
+162 PTFV

-182 EALNNLFKSDL
+182 EALNNLFESDL

-221 EKVKAWFEWFG
+221 DKVKAWFEWFG

-239 DGHNMNELLPA
+239 DGHDMTQLLPA
-250 IQRCYNQTGPRLL
+250 IQNCYKQTGPRLV

-291 IEQPSQS
+291 IEQPIHP
-298 NVKWQDVYGDMLLSL
+298 NIKWQDVYGDMVMSL
-313 AQSNSKIVGIT
+313 AESNPKIVGIT

-375 FLQRGYDQWIHDIAL
+375 FLQRGYDQWIHDVAL

-396 LCIDRA
+396 LCIDRS

-425 QTILCA
+425 QSILCA

-439 ASLWL
+439 ASLWI
-444 GTQNVGPIAI
+444 GTQKVGPIAI
-454 RYPKGTLIDNQ
+454 RYPKGTINDNQ
-465 WEPAM
+465 WKAVM
-470 DRTLAI
+470 DNVLAI
-476 ETLSPQWLKSDGR
+476 KTLSPQWLKSDGE
-489 ANVLLITTGHAT
+489 AKVLLITTGHAT
-501 NLAIQANSI
+501 NLAVQANAIVEKQNDSEASDFGDKNKDRTNKPASI
-510 LLDNHNS
+510 
-517 GTMNS
+517 
-522 VDAVT
+522 
-527 KFSPKIQSSNYHHL
+527 QYHHL
-541 HIPLL
+541 HMPIL
-546 QWADDN
+546 QWADNN
-552 PDFQSLS
+552 PDFQALS
-559 AAITPKT
+559 SAVSPITINGYKH
-566 TQNYEYIITVEDG
+566 IITVEDG
-579 CVQSGWGE
+579 CIKSGWGE
-587 GLQQSLA
+587 GMRGMIYDLVQEKQDSQA
-594 KSIEQRHNYQTN
+594 NQTAL
-606 QPAIPQFQHL
+606 PLFQHL
-616 GIPHNFIEHGNN
+616 GIPHDFIEHGNN
-628 EGDLYHR
+628 EEELYRR
-635 CGYAPEDIAEAII
+635 CGYAPEDIASAII
-648 TALAKHSLTAGPR
+648 AASAKH
-661 E
+661 

>member
-6 IKYTIFVPIGTN
+6 IKYPIFVPTGPH

-239 DGHNMNELLPA
+239 DGHNINELLPA

-298 NVKWQDVYGDMLLSL
+298 NMKWQDAYGDMLLSL

-390 QNLPVI
+390 QNLPVV

-425 QTILCA
+425 QTILFA
-431 PRNARELY
+431 PRNAKELY

-454 RYPKGTLIDNQ
+454 RYPKGTLFDNQ
-465 WEPAM
+465 WESAM

-510 LLDNHNS
+510 LLDNQNS

-522 VDAVT
+522 VDAVI
-527 KFSPKIQSSNYHHL
+527 KLSPKIQSCNYHHL

-546 QWADDN
+546 QWAHDN
-552 PDFQSLS
+552 LDFQSLS
-559 AAITPKT
+559 AAVTPKT
-566 TQNYEYIITVEDG
+566 TQNYKYIITVEDG
-579 CVQSGWGE
+579 CVQGGWGE

-594 KSIEQRHNYQTN
+594 KSLEQQHNSQTN
-606 QPAIPQFQHL
+606 PPSIPQFQHL

-628 EGDLYHR
+628 EEDLYHR

-648 TALAKHSLTAGPR
+648 TALAKHSLTAGPQ

>member
-1 MVVDS
+1 MVVHS
-6 IKYTIFVPIGTN
+6 IKYPIFALNRPST
-18 SLTILSKISDNHH
+18 LTLLSKISDNKF
-31 IKSLNSA
+31 IKSLNSE

-74 LHHTLDFPNDGIVWD
+74 LHHTLNFPSDGIVWD

-113 QGLSGFPKRD
+113 QGLSGFPKRE

-150 IKSNTHD
+150 IKLKNQKSSSN
-157 ISANI
+157 SSQS
-162 NEPTFV
+162 TFV

-182 EALNNLFKSDL
+182 EALNNLFESDL

-221 EKVKAWFEWFG
+221 DKVKAWFEWFG

-239 DGHNMNELLPA
+239 DGHDMTQLLPA
-250 IQRCYNQTGPRLL
+250 IQNCYKQTGPRLV

-291 IEQPSQS
+291 IEQPIHP
-298 NVKWQDVYGDMLLSL
+298 NIKWQDVYGDMVMSL
-313 AQSNSKIVGIT
+313 AESNPKIVGIT

-375 FLQRGYDQWIHDIAL
+375 FLQRGYDQWIHDVAL

-396 LCIDRA
+396 LCIDRS

-425 QTILCA
+425 QSILCA

-439 ASLWL
+439 ASLWI
-444 GTQNVGPIAI
+444 GTQKVGPIAI
-454 RYPKGTLIDNQ
+454 RYPKGTINDNQ
-465 WEPAM
+465 WKAVM
-470 DRTLAI
+470 DNVLAI
-476 ETLSPQWLKSDGR
+476 KTLSPQWLKSDGE
-489 ANVLLITTGHAT
+489 AKVLLITTGHAT
-501 NLAIQANSI
+501 NLAVQANAIVEKQNDSEASDFGDKNKDRTNKPASI
-510 LLDNHNS
+510 
-517 GTMNS
+517 
-522 VDAVT
+522 
-527 KFSPKIQSSNYHHL
+527 QYHHL
-541 HIPLL
+541 HMPIL
-546 QWADDN
+546 QWADNN
-552 PDFQSLS
+552 PDFQTLS
-559 AAITPKT
+559 SAVSPITIKG
-566 TQNYEYIITVEDG
+566 YKHIITVEDG
-579 CVQSGWGE
+579 CIKSGWGE
-587 GLQQSLA
+587 GMRGMIYDLLQEKQDSQA
-594 KSIEQRHNYQTN
+594 NQTAL
-606 QPAIPQFQHL
+606 PLFQHL
-616 GIPHNFIEHGNN
+616 GIPHDFIEHGNN
-628 EGDLYHR
+628 EDELYRR
-635 CGYAPEDIAEAII
+635 CGYAPEDIASAII
-648 TALAKHSLTAGPR
+648 AASAKH
-661 E
+661 

>member
-1 MVVDS
+1 MVVHS
-6 IKYTIFVPIGTN
+6 IKYPIFAPSRPNT
-18 SLTILSKISDNHH
+18 LTLLSKISDNNF
-31 IKSLNSA
+31 IKSLNTE

-44 NDLRQFITQS
+44 NDLRQFVTQS

-74 LHHTLDFPNDGIVWD
+74 LHHTLNFPSDGIVWD

-98 VLSGRGDLLHTIRSF
+98 VLTGRGDLLHTIRSF
-113 QGLSGFPKRD
+113 QGLSGFPKRN

-150 IKSNTHD
+150 IKSKTQDTSSNT
-157 ISANI
+157 SQ
-162 NEPTFV
+162 PTFV

-182 EALNNLFKSDL
+182 EALNNLFDSDL

-239 DGHNMNELLPA
+239 DGHNMDQLLPA
-250 IQRCYNQTGPRLL
+250 IQHCYNQTGPRLL

-291 IEQPSQS
+291 IEQPTHP
-298 NVKWQDVYGDMLLSL
+298 NIKWQDVYGDMLMFL
-313 AQSNSKIVGIT
+313 AESNPNIVGIT

-358 AGMATQDTIP
+358 AGMATQNTIP

-390 QNLPVI
+390 QNLSVI
-396 LCIDRA
+396 LCIDRS

-420 LRCIP
+420 LGCIP
-425 QTILCA
+425 QSILCA

-454 RYPKGTLIDNQ
+454 RYPKGTINDNQ
-465 WEPAM
+465 WEPSM
-470 DRTLAI
+470 DNILAI
-476 ETLSPQWLKSDGR
+476 QTLSPQWLKSDGE

-501 NLAIQANSI
+501 NLAIQAKTIIENQNNSEAS
-510 LLDNHNS
+510 DF
-517 GTMNS
+517 
-522 VDAVT
+522 VDKNTALAN
-527 KFSPKIQSSNYHHL
+527 KPASIHYHHL
-541 HIPLL
+541 HMPIL
-546 QWADDN
+546 QWADNN
-552 PDFQSLS
+552 PHFQALS
-559 AAITPKT
+559 SAVSSITVAAYKH
-566 TQNYEYIITVEDG
+566 IITVEDG
-579 CVQSGWGE
+579 CIQSGWGE
-587 GLQQSLA
+587 GMRGMIHHKLQKQQDSQS
-594 KSIEQRHNYQTN
+594 NQT
-606 QPAIPQFQHL
+606 ALPQFQHL
-616 GIPHNFIEHGNN
+616 GIPHDFIEHGNN
-628 EGDLYHR
+628 EEELYHR
-635 CGYAPEDIAEAII
+635 CGYAPEDIASAVIAAS
-648 TALAKHSLTAGPR
+648 TKH
-661 E
+661 

>member
-1 MVVDS
+1 MVVHS
-6 IKYTIFVPIGTN
+6 IKYPIFALNRPST
-18 SLTILSKISDNHH
+18 LTLLSKISDNKF
-31 IKSLNSA
+31 IKSLNSE

-74 LHHTLDFPNDGIVWD
+74 LHHTLNFPSDGIVWD

-113 QGLSGFPKRD
+113 QGLSGFPKRE

-150 IKSNTHD
+150 IKLKNQKSSSN
-157 ISANI
+157 SSQ
-162 NEPTFV
+162 PTFV

-182 EALNNLFKSDL
+182 EALNNLFESDL

-221 EKVKAWFEWFG
+221 DKVKAWFEWFG

-239 DGHNMNELLPA
+239 DGHDMTQLLPA
-250 IQRCYNQTGPRLL
+250 IQNCYKQTGPRLV

-291 IEQPSQS
+291 IEQPIHP
-298 NVKWQDVYGDMLLSL
+298 NIKWQDVYGDMVMSL
-313 AQSNSKIVGIT
+313 AESNPKIVGIT

-375 FLQRGYDQWIHDIAL
+375 FLQRGYDQWIHDVAL

-396 LCIDRA
+396 LCIDRS

-412 HGAFDIAF
+412 HGAFDLAF

-425 QTILCA
+425 QSILCA

-439 ASLWL
+439 ASLWI
-444 GTQNVGPIAI
+444 GTQKVGPIAI
-454 RYPKGTLIDNQ
+454 RYPKGTINDNQ
-465 WEPAM
+465 WKAVM
-470 DRTLAI
+470 DNVLAI
-476 ETLSPQWLKSDGR
+476 KTLSPQWLKSDGE
-489 ANVLLITTGHAT
+489 AKVLLITTGHAT
-501 NLAIQANSI
+501 NLAVQANAIVEKQNDSETSDFGDKNKDRTNNPASI
-510 LLDNHNS
+510 
-517 GTMNS
+517 
-522 VDAVT
+522 
-527 KFSPKIQSSNYHHL
+527 QYHHL
-541 HIPLL
+541 HMPIL
-546 QWADDN
+546 QWADNN
-552 PDFQSLS
+552 PDFQALS
-559 AAITPKT
+559 SAVSPITIKG
-566 TQNYEYIITVEDG
+566 YKHIITVEDG
-579 CVQSGWGE
+579 CIKSGWGE
-587 GLQQSLA
+587 GMRGMIYDLLQEKQDSQA
-594 KSIEQRHNYQTN
+594 NQTAL
-606 QPAIPQFQHL
+606 PLFQHL
-616 GIPHNFIEHGNN
+616 GIPHDFIEHGNN
-628 EGDLYHR
+628 EEELYRR
-635 CGYAPEDIAEAII
+635 CGYAPEDIASAII
-648 TALAKHSLTAGPR
+648 AASAKH
-661 E
+661 